1 MKLKNLSWNQ
11 YFEMALTTQ
20 MHYLD
25 KLCLIKENH
34 QKYLLTSN
42 SLLYLLNPTLLLD
55 KNPEIILDSNLENI
69 KKEFS
74 KSIPSLV
81 LCSDSFHKIEFLNKL
96 INSLQNPII
105 FVDMDL
111 LYSGYIESKMIQ
123 KRENLVI
130 FQPNKQNW
138 EKKLSEI
145 ITKGSKKEF
154 LIIIDSFNGIYN
166 LFDDLESARF
176 VNSCIMLLS
185 SLGKQSNSTVVITAM
200 ARKKDNNEWIL
211 SPGGKHI
218 MKSPKLN
225 IYFLKKIQNHLKIR
239 MID

>member
-1 MKLKNLSWNQ
+1 
-11 YFEMALTTQ
+11 
-20 MHYLD
+20 
-25 KLCLIKENH
+25 
-34 QKYLLTSN
+34 
-42 SLLYLLNPTLLLD
+42 LN
-55 KNPEIILDSNLENI
+55 KNPEIILDGNLENI
-69 KKEFS
+69 QNEFKKNVS
-74 KSIPSLV
+74 NLV
-81 LCSDSFHKIEFLNKL
+81 LCSNSFHKIEFLNEL
-96 INSLQNPII
+96 INSVENSVI

-123 KRENLVI
+123 KRDDLVI
-130 FQPNKQNW
+130 FQPNKLNW

-145 ITKGSKKEF
+145 ITKGSKKQF

-200 ARKKDNNEWIL
+200 ARKKDSNEWIL

-218 MKSPKLN
+218 LKSAKTGV
-225 IYFLKKIQNHLKIR
+225 YFLKKIQNDLKIR
-239 MID
+239 IIDR

>member
-1 MKLKNLSWNQ
+1 M
-11 YFEMALTTQ
+11 
-20 MHYLD
+20 
-25 KLCLIKENH
+25 
-34 QKYLLTSN
+34 
-42 SLLYLLNPTLLLD
+42 LD
-55 KNPEIILDSNLENI
+55 KNPEIILDDNLENI
-69 KKEFS
+69 QNEFKKN
-74 KSIPSLV
+74 IPSLV

-96 INSLQNPII
+96 INSVENSII

-111 LYSGYIESKMIQ
+111 LYSGYIQSKIIQ

-145 ITKGSKKEF
+145 ITKGSRAEF

-185 SLGKQSNSTVVITAM
+185 SLGKQSNSTIVITAM

-218 MKSPKLN
+218 LKSAKAGV
-225 IYFLKKIQNHLKIR
+225 YFLKKIQNNLKIKSV
-239 MID
+239 DL

>member
-1 MKLKNLSWNQ
+1 M
-11 YFEMALTTQ
+11 
-20 MHYLD
+20 
-25 KLCLIKENH
+25 
-34 QKYLLTSN
+34 
-42 SLLYLLNPTLLLD
+42 LD
-55 KNPEIILDSNLENI
+55 KNPEIILDDNLEKIQN
-69 KKEFS
+69 EFR
-74 KSIPSLV
+74 KNVPSLV
-81 LCSDSFHKIEFLNKL
+81 LCSDSFDKIEFLNKL
-96 INSLQNPII
+96 INSVKNPII

-130 FQPNKQNW
+130 FQPNKLNW
-138 EKKLSEI
+138 EKKLSEM

-185 SLGKQSNSTVVITAM
+185 SLGKQGNSTIVITAM

-218 MKSPKLN
+218 LKSAKTGV
-225 IYFLKKIQNHLKIR
+225 YFLKKIQNDFKIR
-239 MID
+239 IIDV

>member
-1 MKLKNLSWNQ
+1 MV
-11 YFEMALTTQ
+11 
-20 MHYLD
+20 
-25 KLCLIKENH
+25 
-34 QKYLLTSN
+34 
-42 SLLYLLNPTLLLD
+42 LD
-55 KNPEIILDSNLENI
+55 KNPEIILDDNLEKIQN
-69 KKEFS
+69 EFR
-74 KSIPSLV
+74 KNVPSLV

-96 INSLQNPII
+96 INSVENPII

-130 FQPNKQNW
+130 FQPNKLNW
-138 EKKLSEI
+138 EKELSEI
-145 ITKGSKKEF
+145 ITKGSKSEF

-185 SLGKQSNSTVVITAM
+185 SLGKQSNSTIVITAM

-218 MKSPKLN
+218 LKSAKTGV
-225 IYFLKKIQNHLKIR
+225 YFLKKIQNDLKIKS
-239 MID
+239 IDV

>member
-1 MKLKNLSWNQ
+1 MV
-11 YFEMALTTQ
+11 
-20 MHYLD
+20 
-25 KLCLIKENH
+25 
-34 QKYLLTSN
+34 
-42 SLLYLLNPTLLLD
+42 LD
-55 KNPEIILDSNLENI
+55 KNPEIILDDNLEKIQN
-69 KKEFS
+69 EFR
-74 KSIPSLV
+74 KNVPSLV

-96 INSLQNPII
+96 INSVENPII

-130 FQPNKQNW
+130 FQPNKLNW
-138 EKKLSEI
+138 EKELSEI
-145 ITKGSKKEF
+145 ITKGSKSEF

-185 SLGKQSNSTVVITAM
+185 SLGNQSNSTILITAM
-200 ARKKDNNEWIL
+200 ARKKDNNQWTL

-218 MKSPKLN
+218 LKSAKTGV
-225 IYFLKKIQNHLKIR
+225 YFLKKIQNDLKIR
-239 MID
+239 IIDR

>member
-1 MKLKNLSWNQ
+1 M
-11 YFEMALTTQ
+11 
-20 MHYLD
+20 
-25 KLCLIKENH
+25 
-34 QKYLLTSN
+34 
-42 SLLYLLNPTLLLD
+42 LD
-55 KNPEIILDSNLENI
+55 KNPEIILDDNLEKIQN
-69 KKEFS
+69 EFR
-74 KSIPSLV
+74 KNVPSLV

-96 INSLQNPII
+96 INSVENPII

-130 FQPNKQNW
+130 FQPNKLNW
-138 EKKLSEI
+138 EKELSEI
-145 ITKGSKKEF
+145 ITKGSKSEF

-185 SLGKQSNSTVVITAM
+185 SLGNQSNSTILITAM
-200 ARKKDNNEWIL
+200 ARKKDNNQWTL

-218 MKSPKLN
+218 LKSAKTGV
-225 IYFLKKIQNHLKIR
+225 YFLKKIQNDLKIKS
-239 MID
+239 IDV